1 MSRER
6 HPSCRFGHRNGWH
19 RQELA
24 GPVPNQGHVPRRV
37 QVLSLLAACALVLVA
52 SGCGGG
58 AGADTEA
65 GSVAAGPTTTALA
78 TTTTAAST
86 ATTATPTTT
95 PAAPAGLP
103 GDDDPVAAAPRQAAV
118 KPRPLTETGRIEIP
132 RIGLVHTTYEGI
144 ELAVIDH
151 GPSHWPGTALPG
163 QPGNTVF
170 AGHRV
175 THSHPFLDID
185 RLAVGDQVIFTNSS
199 GRFVYEVTQA
209 LVVSPNDLWIA
220 DPTPGTTF
228 TIFGCHPKGSA
239 RQRYVVRG
247 RLASSGG
254 TTPAAG
260 QPGPTTTTTAAPP
273 ATATTTPCLLCGLL
287 GK

>member
-1 MSRER
+1 M
-6 HPSCRFGHRNGWH
+6 
-19 RQELA
+19 
-24 GPVPNQGHVPRRV
+24 PRRA
-37 QVLSLLAACALVLVA
+37 QALSLLAACALVLTA
-52 SGCGGG
+52 SACGGD

-65 GSVAAGPTTTALA
+65 RTAATTRPTTTVAA
-78 TTTTAAST
+78 PTTTTPP
-86 ATTATPTTT
+86 PTT
-95 PAAPAGLP
+95 AAPASGLP
-103 GDDDPVAAAPRQAAV
+103 GDDDPAAAAPRAPAAR
-118 KPRPLTETGRIEIP
+118 PRPLTVTGRIEIP
-132 RIGLVHTTYEGI
+132 KIGLVHTTYEGI
-144 ELAVIDH
+144 ELSVIDH
-151 GPSHWPGTALPG
+151 GPSHWPGTAMPG

-185 RLAVGDQVIFTNSS
+185 RVAVGDQVIFTNDS
-199 GRFVYEVTQA
+199 GRFVYEVTQT
-209 LVVSPNDLWIA
+209 LVVGPKDLWIA

-260 QPGPTTTTTAAPP
+260 APAVGQTAPTAPAATTT
-273 ATATTTPCLLCGLL
+273 TTTPCLLCGLL